1 MKKFLIVGFLCFV
14 LCLSGVKVI
23 YGGSDSEKKAVIA
36 AAMDYIEGAH
46 QGDASRIERSVHPE
60 LTKVSVR
67 KVPKSGEMFLY
78 KAGFSRLLELVRA
91 NVIPL
96 EKEKMDQI
104 KVKVFVIREGL
115 AAAVAISPL
124 FYDYQLFAKIDGKWM
139 LINVLWTSNPE
150 GSKEKPVSP
159 DQLEKEKVAIKNAS
173 LDYIE
178 GYFSG
183 DGSRM
188 ARGVH
193 PELTKV
199 FPAVLPKTGKTM
211 LNFSTAS
218 LLVAY
223 TKAKSGLL
231 PEDQRK
237 IEVKILDVQ
246 KNIAMVELISAIY
259 YDYLQLAKI
268 DGQWR
273 IVNVLWKVNPKAPK
287 PKR

>member
-1 MKKFLIVGFLCFV
+1 MLCFWG
-14 LCLSGVKVI
+14 LGTLHGDT
-23 YGGSDSEKKAVIA
+23 GSEKEAVVA
-36 AAMDYIEGAH
+36 AAMDYMEGAH
-46 QGDASRIERSVHPE
+46 SGDVSRIERSVHPE

-78 KAGFSRLLELVRA
+78 KAGFTRLREVVRA
-91 NVIPL
+91 NLVPL
-96 EKEKMDQI
+96 EKDKLDQI
-104 KVKVFVIREGL
+104 RVKVFAVREGL
-115 AAAVAISPL
+115 AAAVSISPF

-139 LINVLWTSNPE
+139 LINVLWTRNPE
-150 GSKEKPVSP
+150 NSKEEPVTP
-159 DQLEKEKVAIKNAS
+159 EQLEKDKTAIKKAS

-183 DGSRM
+183 DAVRM

-199 FPAVLPKTGKTM
+199 FPAVLKKTGKTM
-211 LNFSTAS
+211 LNKTTAS

-223 TKAKSGLL
+223 SKAKAGLL
-231 PEDQRK
+231 AEDKRK
-237 IEVKILDVQ
+237 INVRILDVQ
-246 KNIAMVELISAIY
+246 KNIAMVEVISAIY

-273 IVNVLWKVNPKAPK
+273 IVNVLWKVNPTAPK
-287 PKR
+287 PERS